1 MKTFKTYLQES
12 VKTYSFRV
20 RLADCDCTAE
30 LMDKIEQALSA
41 FKLVDITKPKS
52 LPIARTNEFYKLGP
66 VGRNSFDITTAYP
79 ANPPQVQQAIH
90 NCCGVPV
97 SHIYVT
103 YAGADD
109 QDAAV
114 EAAPEHTD
122 SGKALLVDPELK
134 QDDNNAQDHVGLK
147 KIDSLL
153 KELEKNRGVQSQYKG
168 INDDILAKDQAKE
181 SAAKTTNSLPQ
192 NNRSPVTDSG
202 SKATT
207 KKVKAL

>member
-20 RLADCDCTAE
+20 RLANCDCNAE
-30 LMDKIEQALSA
+30 LMDRIEQALSA

-52 LPIARTNEFYKLGP
+52 LPVSRSQEFYKLGP
-66 VGRNSFDITTAYP
+66 VGRNTFDVVTAYP
-79 ANPPQVQQAIH
+79 AIPPQVQQAIH
-90 NCCGVPV
+90 NCCGVPL
-97 SHIYVT
+97 SHIYVGNLIGDQMEEMPVSNSEE
-103 YAGADD
+103 GAVLSNAELPSDD
-109 QDAAV
+109 
-114 EAAPEHTD
+114 T
-122 SGKALLVDPELK
+122 
-134 QDDNNAQDHVGLK
+134 AQEHVGLK

-153 KELEKNRGVQSQYKG
+153 KELEKSRGVQSQYKG
-168 INDDILAKDQAKE
+168 VNDEILAKDQAKE
-181 SAAKTTNSLPQ
+181 SPPKTTNSLPQ

>member
-20 RLADCDCTAE
+20 RLADCECTAE

-66 VGRNSFDITTAYP
+66 VGRNTFDVVTAYP

-90 NCCGVPV
+90 NCCGLPL
-97 SHIYVT
+97 SHIYVIN
-103 YAGADD
+103 AGADD
-109 QDAAV
+109 QDAAA
-114 EAAPEHTD
+114 EAASEHTD
-122 SGKALLVDPELK
+122 GGKALLADPELK

-153 KELEKNRGVQSQYKG
+153 KELEKNRGVQTQYTG
-168 INDDILAKDQAKE
+168 INDNILVKSETKE
-181 SAAKTTNSLPQ
+181 KTAKTSNDAVQ
-192 NNRSPVTDSG
+192 NNRSPLTDTG
-202 SKATT
+202 AKATT